1 MFKLLQS
8 VRGELHALFCGA
20 IGNPLMQYLLCLQS
34 VTNTL
39 LHHWNGGD
47 MRENNLGFNLSVWK
61 NTRCKY
67 NVN

>member
-8 VRGELHALFCGA
+8 VHGELHALFCGA

-39 LHHWNGGD
+39 LHH
-47 MRENNLGFNLSVWK
+47 
-61 NTRCKY
+61 
-67 NVN
+67 